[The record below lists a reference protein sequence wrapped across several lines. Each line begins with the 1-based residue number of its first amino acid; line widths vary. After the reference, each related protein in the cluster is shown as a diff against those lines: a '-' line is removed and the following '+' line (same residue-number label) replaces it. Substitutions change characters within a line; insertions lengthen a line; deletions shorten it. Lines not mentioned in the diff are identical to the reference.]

1 MCAARLTSRF
11 ITNETLLQA
20 WFVLSN
26 ADDRDLRQPLLRIV
40 RNRFPMLLDHV
51 EGGAEALREC
61 LGAEVFDSLLG
72 ELEAGEQ
79 NASSVLAD
87 NLSQDNLNFIDVT
100 MPT

>member
-51 EGGAEALREC
+51 DRHTTHIISAVVQAR
-61 LGAEVFDSLLG
+61 A
-72 ELEAGEQ
+72 
-79 NASSVLAD
+79 
-87 NLSQDNLNFIDVT
+87 
-100 MPT
+100 